1 MYSIDA
7 RDTVNPFATAP
18 QCSAGA
24 PCPLVLADDDGVLI
38 AYYSEPPAIA
48 SSPAAPLEVAP
59 TTSDLP
65 VAIAAFASPLAHLFG
80 PPNDEALSGHPLAS
94 RGLHAYGSFEV
105 LHSSWIRALERMNAV
120 HPNHRPEAF
129 SGYRHFV
136 FTFHDSTFECI
147 ARDIS
152 FHTHPA
158 PLHSALPRMLMLL
171 GGRA

>member
-7 RDTVNPFATAP
+7 RDTVNPFPAAP

-24 PCPLVLADDDGVLI
+24 PCPLVLADDDRVLV
-38 AYYSEPPAIA
+38 AYYSEPPATA
-48 SSPAAPLEVAP
+48 SPPTAPLEVAP

-65 VAIAAFASPLAHLFG
+65 VAIAVFASPLAHLLG
-80 PPNDEALSGHPLAS
+80 PPNDEALSGHPLTS

-152 FHTHPA
+152 FHAHPG